1 MQKTDTPEWSRFFA
15 AARARTRVAPYGD
28 RCKAIAAIA
37 LAACLAVPLRADEA
51 AWTTRAPIQDTY
63 IGSGASEREVP
74 QGDAAGLV
82 VGNGREAFLMFDVSG
97 LAGVSAA
104 KIRLRVTQC
113 GTTEGVVWPLFLRVM
128 DDDSW
133 SGTEMTWNTKPAELR
148 VYPSPVLATDDPT
161 LAGYVEIPAGSAG
174 SWIEA
179 DVTEAVR
186 DAGPRGRLALHVYTY
201 KDNNAGDSTPLV
213 FASAEYADDASL
225 RPQLAFQGAADASA
239 ASLTLLP
246 TADTFVFSGGGGT
259 ANFGSEEYDFLD
271 RSGKRET
278 FMKFDLSGISASSV
292 DSAVLALR
300 MYTAS
305 VNYSSG
311 SNVQFEL
318 TSRTDWGESELTWS
332 NAENT
337 TGTSVGR
344 AWDEET
350 PANAVRGPSSEAN
363 KFYSIELAPL
373 VNQVLAT
380 GGRTLSLH
388 IWRNPADSGRY
399 MAFWS
404 REAAEE
410 SFRPRLLVT
419 PKAPVPAATR
429 TPVQETFVS
438 DYTAANKDRSFHDG
452 DYASHVQVGCS
463 GDKVQYGL
471 MLFDAS
477 GLEDADYVRIRV
489 ANRNEIAAGAGAL
502 RVAAWTTDAW
512 SETNMTW
519 NTAGPWFPQP
529 DSVADGT
536 ALDGETAGIGLTQ
549 KKAAGVCFEADVT
562 AAARAAASAGRML
575 TVGLFSNRNW
585 PEFHKGSGTVPAVLV
600 FPNPD
605 AEFGARVVASL
616 DEGGDVPALRLSWSP
631 APSGG
636 AEYTVERRRAAGWRT
651 VASGLSEPTCLD
663 ASAEP
668 WTEHTYRITVRYAA
682 GGPSASVVKTVAL
695 EPRKTVFACA
705 DTYVQNGGYAGSS
718 FGLASGM
725 VMKYDAMDGSGGV
738 RESFF
743 RFDLSDAPPRF
754 LSATLKLDPTGPAGN
769 GTGDETVTIL
779 KHEDFE
785 WTDAAAPSWNAIFAT
800 GWSTPRTL
808 ADGSDPARGEMEDAI
823 GAWRASENGAIRPG
837 VPLSFD
843 VTATLRAALSAGES
857 HVTFHAAA
865 YDPQSAWNFGLVTRE
880 RTQGVSIAPRIEFAL
895 RNWVRTPFTLI
906 VR

>member
-1 MQKTDTPEWSRFFA
+1 MQKTDTPERSRFFA
-15 AARARTRVAPYGD
+15 AARVRTRITPHGD

-51 AWTTRAPIQDTY
+51 AWATRAPIQDTY

-452 DYASHVQVGCS
+452 AYASHVQVGCS

-477 GLEDADYVRIRV
+477 GLEDADSVRIRV
-489 ANRNEIAAGAGAL
+489 ASRNEIAAGAGAL

-529 DSVADGT
+529 ESVVDGT

-549 KKAAGVCFEADVT
+549 KKAAGTCFEADVT
-562 AAARAAASAGRML
+562 AAARAAAAAGRML

-600 FPNPD
+600 FPDPD

-616 DEGGDVPALRLSWSP
+616 DEGGGAPALRLSWSP
-631 APSGG
+631 LPSGG
-636 AEYTVERRRAAGWRT
+636 GEYAVERLRGADWRT

-668 WTEHTYRITVRYAA
+668 WTEHTYRITALDAA
-682 GGPSASVVKTVAL
+682 DGTSSSVVKTVAV

-705 DTYVQNGGYAGSS
+705 DAYVYGGAAETAYGTDSMAVVKYQGANNGKREV
-718 FGLASGM
+718 FLRFPLAD
-725 VMKYDAMDGSGGV
+725 VP
-738 RESFF
+738 E
-743 RFDLSDAPPRF
+743 RF
-754 LSATLKLDPTGPAGN
+754 LSATLRVNLATDSADE
-769 GTGDETVTIL
+769 TGDEKFSVAAYP
-779 KHEDFE
+779 DFE
-785 WTDAAAPSWNAIFAT
+785 WSDAAAPT
-800 GWSTPRTL
+800 WSGIYGGTSAAETEL
-808 ADGSDPARGEMEDAI
+808 AQWTAAEGQ
-823 GAWRASENGAIRPG
+823 
-837 VPLSFD
+837 PLAAGDVIPFD
-843 VTATLRAALSAGES
+843 VTVAIRAALAAGKT
-857 HVTFHAAA
+857 HVTLHLYA
-865 YDPQSAWNFGLVTRE
+865 YDPQGKWNFGLVTRE

-895 RNWVRTPFTLI
+895 RNWVRSPFMLI